1 MKTRIKIKKLQRE
14 IAALKCKWEFAA
26 NAANF
31 YKKDSENTHAQLM
44 RTLDHNT
51 KLIELLAKAKGVN
64 TATN

>member
-14 IAALKCKWEFAA
+14 IAALKDKLQYAV
-26 NAANF
+26 NTANF

-51 KLIELLAKAKGVN
+51 KLIELLAKAKGVD

>member
-14 IAALKCKWEFAA
+14 ITALKNKLLYAVTAA
-26 NAANF
+26 NL
-31 YKKDSENTHAQLM
+31 YKKDSENTRAQLM

-51 KLIELLAKAKGVN
+51 KLIELLANAKGVN

>member
-14 IAALKCKWEFAA
+14 IAALKFKLQFAA

>member
-14 IAALKCKWEFAA
+14 IAALKFKLEFAT

-51 KLIELLAKAKGVN
+51 KLIELLAKAKGAE

>member
-14 IAALKCKWEFAA
+14 IAALKSKLEYAV
-26 NAANF
+26 NTANF

-51 KLIELLAKAKGVN
+51 KLIELLVKAKGVN